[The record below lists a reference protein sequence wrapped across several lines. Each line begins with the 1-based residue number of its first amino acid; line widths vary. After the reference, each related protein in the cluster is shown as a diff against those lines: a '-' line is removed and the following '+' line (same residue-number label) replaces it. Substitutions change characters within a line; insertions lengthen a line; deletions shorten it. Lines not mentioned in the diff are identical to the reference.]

1 MTDLREKVLDSGLL
15 LVYGKLY
22 LGLVRLIPSTRGLER
37 IEGDFD
43 LLGIQSLPTPFNSLQ
58 TEQALGK

>member
-37 IEGDFD
+37 IEGDS
-43 LLGIQSLPTPFNSLQ
+43 IPPNPLQ
-58 TEQALGK
+58 FPPNRTSPWEMKP

>member
-22 LGLVRLIPSTRGLER
+22 LGLVRLIASTRGLER

-43 LLGIQSLPTPFNSLQ
+43 F
-58 TEQALGK
+58 